1 MIFTDMKVETTTTTT
16 MMMAVLAAI
25 SFVHTV
31 LFCDAAVEEC
41 AAAGENG

>member
-1 MIFTDMKVETTTTTT
+1 MIFTDMKVETATT

-31 LFCDAAVEEC
+31 FFCDAAVEAC
-41 AAAGENG
+41 AAAGDNG